1 MESLSNARASLRLLR
16 MAGETARSLAA
27 LHVSRATTGG
37 CPHEA
42 AREGNAWA
50 RRLIRALGVE
60 VTVRGA
66 PLPGPHLLLG
76 NHRSYIDILAMLG
89 VTPCAFLAKAEIA
102 RWPLL
107 GAAAQLHPTVFVTRD
122 DRDSRKRAREGALGY
137 LQKGLAFAAFPGG
150 NDLPR
155 PGRAALLPGAVPAGR
170 AVRLPHRAVRARV
183 RGPRGRLGRRRS
195 LRRPLHAHVR
205 QAARAATPLVR
216 PGPARREQRD
226 AAPRRGR
233 LDPRARC
240 ARPLA
245 RCELAEGNL
254 R

>member
-137 LQKGLAFAAFPGG
+137 LQKGLAFAAFPEGTTCRG
-150 NDLPR
+150 PGVLPYF
-155 PGRAALLPGAVPAGR
+155 PGLFRLAEQYDFPIVPFALEYEDRADAWVDDDPFVGHFMRTFGKPR
-170 AVRLPHRAVRARV
+170 VRLH
-183 RGPRGRLGRRRS
+183 LS
-195 LRRPLHAHVR
+195 F
-205 QAARAATPLVR
+205 
-216 PGPARREQRD
+216 GPALRGGSSETLRRD
-226 AAPRRGR
+226 AA
-233 LDPRARC
+233 DWTRAEVRAT
-240 ARPLA
+240 ARA
-245 RCELAEGNL
+245 L
-254 R
+254 RTR

>member
-1 MESLSNARASLRLLR
+1 MESFSNARASLRLLR
-16 MAGETARSLAA
+16 MAAETGRSLAA
-27 LHVSRATTGG
+27 LHVSRARTGG

-42 AREGNAWA
+42 ARHGNAWA

-76 NHRSYIDILAMLG
+76 NHRSYIDILAVLG

-137 LQKGLAFAAFPGG
+137 CRRGFRGDSG
-150 NDLPR
+150 SHDLPR
-155 PGRAALLPGAVPAGR
+155 LGRPALFPGLVQLAEQYGFPIVPFALEYEDRADAWVDDDPFVGHFMRTFRKP
-170 AVRLPHRAVRARV
+170 AVRLHLSFGPTL
-183 RGPRGRLGRRRS
+183 RGGSGET
-195 LRRPLHAHVR
+195 LR
-205 QAARAATPLVR
+205 
-216 PGPARREQRD
+216 RD
-226 AAPRRGR
+226 AA
-233 LDPRARC
+233 DWTRAEVRAT
-240 ARPLA
+240 ARA
-245 RCELAEGNL
+245 L
-254 R
+254 RTH